1 MTFQVGLT
9 GGIAS
14 GKSSVSALF
23 AAAGFTVIDYDQLAR
38 DVVESGSAGLAAI
51 VERFGTGLLK
61 PDGSLDRPALADI
74 VFNDVGALRDLE
86 AITHPRIGE
95 LARTKASEGGPITV
109 HDNPLLIEMGTHTA
123 MDLVVVVDAP
133 EDVQI
138 ERMVRDRG
146 MTESEAAARIRN
158 QIARAE
164 RLTVA
169 DIVIDNSGTRSQL
182 ELQSQQAIDEIRLAA
197 QTA

>member
-182 ELQSQQAIDEIRLAA
+182 ELQSQQAIDAIRLAA